1 MGIFRLL
8 PRLPPQAMK
17 TYKITA
23 PLETHWRPA
32 TCIEVQCEMF
42 LRGWQTIVPTVS
54 PQADYIRAD
63 RSRSAREERQDG
75 GMSTFTFGPG
85 QTCFRPHQA
94 RLDREERFLVRGGD
108 WRGNPRGERA
118 ELTASQ
124 WQEDCAEHFDKL
136 KTALER
142 G

>member
-1 MGIFRLL
+1 VALFRLRPAL
-8 PRLPPQAMK
+8 PAHLMK
-17 TYKITA
+17 TYKIAA
-23 PLETHWRPA
+23 PLPTHWRPA
-32 TCIEVQCEMF
+32 SCLEVQCEAF
-42 LRGWQTIVPTVS
+42 LHGWVTIVPTVS

-94 RLDREERFLVRGGD
+94 RLDREERFLVAGGD
-108 WRGNPRGERA
+108 WRGNPRGERT

-124 WQEDCAEHFDKL
+124 WQEDMAGHLDRL
-136 KTALER
+136 KTAMER